1 MANVSPGEWQDH
13 CTDNHGDLHYEW
25 VPVSQSAIGPLP
37 AALIAPLF
45 PPTPPGTPLAPPGP
59 TAVIAACAVGG
70 AIGTIQGS
78 TEPSAPCTESNVG
91 EVERTYNFELSP
103 VWLQI
108 LMGPP
113 VCEVQVSTYQCSRV

>member
-1 MANVSPGEWQDH
+1 MGTRFPISHRAIACGTYRAVVP
-13 CTDNHGDLHYEW
+13 TDTTRYAFG
-25 VPVSQSAIGPLP
+25 V
-37 AALIAPLF
+37 
-45 PPTPPGTPLAPPGP
+45 PPGP